1 MKKITALVLAMLMTL
16 ALCACGG
23 DDAPSGAETGGK
35 DDYTPD
41 YGELYYV
48 SGEVKFGIMDPAEE
62 VLDALGEPQGT
73 FESDS
78 CAYQGKDMFYY
89 YDGFEVMVNDVDG
102 TLRITGITLADDTV
116 SNPQGVK
123 IGMDM
128 SEALSLMGDPDY
140 PESITVTHNG
150 GVYKLVSGST
160 MLRLKAGDD
169 GTLAAAEYCVAANQT
184 DEG

>member
-23 DDAPSGAETGGK
+23 DDAPSGAETGK
-35 DDYTPD
+35 DNYSPD

-62 VLDALGEPQGT
+62 VLDALGEPQDT

-128 SEALSLMGDPDY
+128 DEALSLMGAPDY
-140 PESITVTHNG
+140 PDSVKVTQSG

>member
-23 DDAPSGAETGGK
+23 DDAPSGAETGK
-35 DDYTPD
+35 DDYSPD

-48 SGEVKFGIMDPAEE
+48 SGDVKFGVMDPAEE

-128 SEALSLMGDPDY
+128 SEALSLMGDPAY
-140 PESITVTHNG
+140 PDTIKMTQSG
-150 GVYKLVSGST
+150 DVYKFVSGST

>member
-1 MKKITALVLAMLMTL
+1 MKKITALVLAMLMIL

-23 DDAPSGAETGGK
+23 DDAPSGAETGK
-35 DDYTPD
+35 DDYSPD

-78 CAYQGKDMFYY
+78 CAYQGKDLFYY
-89 YDGFEVMVNDVDG
+89 YDGFEVMVNDGDG

-128 SEALSLMGDPDY
+128 DEALALMGAPDY
-140 PESITVTHNG
+140 PAAVKVTQSG
-150 GVYKLVSGST
+150 GVYKRVSGST

>member
-23 DDAPSGAETGGK
+23 ETPGTEIGGETG
-35 DDYTPD
+35 YTPD
-41 YGELYYV
+41 YGELYFA
-48 SGEVKFGIMDPAEE
+48 SGEVKFGIMDPAQE
-62 VLDALGEPQGT
+62 VLDALGAPQGT

-128 SEALSLMGDPDY
+128 AEALSLMGDPDY

>member
-23 DDAPSGAETGGK
+23 DDATSGAETGK
-35 DDYTPD
+35 DDYSPD

-102 TLRITGITLADDTV
+102 TLRITGITLADDTD

-128 SEALSLMGDPDY
+128 DEALSLMGAPDY
-140 PESITVTHNG
+140 PDSVKVTQSG

>member
-1 MKKITALVLAMLMTL
+1 MKKTTAIVLAILMIF
-16 ALCACGG
+16 ALCACNDDKPAPDKPD
-23 DDAPSGAETGGK
+23 DDAAE
-35 DDYTPD
+35 YTPD

-48 SGEVKFGIMDPAEE
+48 SGDVKFGIMDPAEQ
-62 VLDALGEPQGT
+62 VLEALGEPQDT

-102 TLRITGITLADDTV
+102 AERITGITLADDTV

-128 SEALSLMGDPDY
+128 TEALALMGDPDY
-140 PESITVTHNG
+140 AASIQVTQSG
-150 GVYKLVSGST
+150 DVYKFVCGST

-169 GTLAAAEYCVAANQT
+169 GAVAAAEYCVAANVE
-184 DEG
+184 D

>member
-23 DDAPSGAETGGK
+23 DDAPSGAETGK
-35 DDYTPD
+35 DDYSPD

-128 SEALSLMGDPDY
+128 SEALRLMGDPDY

>member
-1 MKKITALVLAMLMTL
+1 MKKITALVLAILMTF

-23 DDAPSGAETGGK
+23 DAPSGAETGGETG
-35 DDYTPD
+35 YTPD
-41 YGELYYV
+41 YGELYFA
-48 SGEVKFGIMDPAEE
+48 SGEVKFGIMDPAQE

-140 PESITVTHNG
+140 PESITVTQNG
-150 GVYKLVSGST
+150 DVYKLVSGST

-169 GTLAAAEYCVAANQT
+169 GTLAAAEYCVAAN
-184 DEG
+184 EE

>member
-23 DDAPSGAETGGK
+23 DDAPSGAETGK
-35 DDYTPD
+35 DDYSPD

-128 SEALSLMGDPDY
+128 DEALSLMGAPDY

>member
-23 DDAPSGAETGGK
+23 ETPGTETGGETG
-35 DDYTPD
+35 YTPD
-41 YGELYYV
+41 YGELYFA
-48 SGEVKFGIMDPAEE
+48 SGEVKFGIMDPAQE

-102 TLRITGITLADDTV
+102 TLRITGITIAADTV